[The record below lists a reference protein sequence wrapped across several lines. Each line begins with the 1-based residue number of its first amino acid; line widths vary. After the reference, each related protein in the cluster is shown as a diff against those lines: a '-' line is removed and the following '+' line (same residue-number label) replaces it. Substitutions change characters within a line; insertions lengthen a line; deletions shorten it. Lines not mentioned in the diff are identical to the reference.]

1 MFSGECFIHQDT
13 DGNCQRLGTDV
24 PGHVKHKGLET
35 DYDRKYS
42 HNMLKDTYN
51 RGNDHPKEQQ
61 DDEPWETFFH
71 ALCRG
76 FFEIFFGG
84 EAGQFCVIF
93 PHLIVN
99 HLYDIFGCNNTEH
112 MTVLRQ
118 DRNGIFRIIHDFF
131 HAVINFF
138 VIGYRW
144 IGADDNIVKHIM
156 FSCNNKIFQINS
168 TGKFQGFI
176 QYING

>member
-1 MFSGECFIHQDT
+1 MF
-13 DGNCQRLGTDV
+13 
-24 PGHVKHKGLET
+24 
-35 DYDRKYS
+35 
-42 HNMLKDTYN
+42 KDTYN
-51 RGNDHPKEQQ
+51 RGNDHPEEQQ

-71 ALCRG
+71 ALYSG

-84 EAGQFCVIF
+84 ETGQFCVVF